1 LIEVARRLAAT
12 ARRGDTVARFGGDQL
27 AVLIEDGGDAVQA
40 APPLLATIEHPVAIG
55 DDVVNVGASIGVIT
69 LAPGELTFTPSEM
82 LHGADLAMYAAKTDG
97 KGTVRSYSPELT
109 GIEPSRV

>member
-12 ARRGDTVARFGGDQL
+12 ARRGDTVARFG
-27 AVLIEDGGDAVQA
+27 
-40 APPLLATIEHPVAIG
+40 
-55 DDVVNVGASIGVIT
+55 
-69 LAPGELTFTPSEM
+69 EM